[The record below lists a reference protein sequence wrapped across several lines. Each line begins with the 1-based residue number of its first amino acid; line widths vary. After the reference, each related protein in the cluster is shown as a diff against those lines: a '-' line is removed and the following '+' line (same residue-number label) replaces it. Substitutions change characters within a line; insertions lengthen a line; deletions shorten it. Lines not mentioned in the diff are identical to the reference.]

1 MSSFQIVVLMVV
13 VYIIVIAAVSVIAR
27 KAGRTAEG
35 FVRGGRVFPAAVIG
49 LFMASEVVGTSASV
63 GTAQAAFTSGI
74 SAAWNLGALG
84 IGFVIFALLFAK
96 RFKRLD
102 EVTISGALERAYGP
116 GVRRVA
122 SLTMIASLL
131 LVATAAYVSGGAMI
145 ATLLGIE
152 ADWAVVI
159 VGVLASVYVVIGGM
173 RSVIYT
179 NLINIAV
186 KIIGIVVVAI
196 AAYAAADGYHGMRV
210 ALPPRMLDWD
220 GVGWSQIGAWLVA
233 GGGAMFATQYVVQA
247 MTTVS
252 SEAKARTAGLY
263 TSLILIPYGILAAL
277 IGVCAAVVHPEIDSL
292 QALPSMVVDLNPFLQ
307 GIAVTGL
314 IASVFGL
321 ISALTIGSSTLLLK
335 DFHQPYFNKEN
346 DEAKAVRFARLA
358 TLVCGLIPV
367 VVALF
372 ASDVLGVTFL
382 AKALRASLAV
392 FVVLM
397 FYRPSFGSRQGAL
410 ASICLSLPAVV
421 GWYIAGDPFGID
433 NAYIAIL
440 TPLVIMTIAQLSGRG
455 AKARTPIGTA
465 RKDIPTATGPS
476 AAPTDHHM
484 STGAR

>member
-1 MSSFQIVVLMVV
+1 MSSFQVVVLMVV
-13 VYIIVIAAVSVIAR
+13 TYIIVIATVSVIAR
-27 KAGRTAEG
+27 KAGRTSEG
-35 FVRGGRVFPAAVIG
+35 FVRGGRVFPAVVIG

-63 GTAQAAFTSGI
+63 GTAQGAFTSGI

-84 IGFVIFALLFAK
+84 IGFVVFALLFAA
-96 RFKRLD
+96 RFKKLD
-102 EVTISGALERAYGP
+102 EVTISGALERTYGP
-116 GVRRVA
+116 GVRRAA

-145 ATLLGIE
+145 ATLLGVD
-152 ADWAVVI
+152 ARWAVVI

-186 KIIGIVVVAI
+186 KVIGIVIVALS
-196 AAYAAADGYHGMRV
+196 AYFAADGYHGISV
-210 ALPPRMLDWD
+210 SLPAKMLDWD
-220 GVGWSQIGAWLVA
+220 GVGWGQIGAWLVA

-247 MTTVS
+247 MTTVN
-252 SEAKARTAGLY
+252 SEAKARRAGLY

-292 QALPSMVVDLNPFLQ
+292 QALPSMVIDLNPFLQ

-321 ISALTIGSSTLLLK
+321 ISALTIGASTLLLK
-335 DFHQPYFNKEN
+335 DFYQPYFNKKN

-358 TLVCGLIPV
+358 TLGCGLIPV

-397 FYRPSFGSRQGAL
+397 FYRPSYGSRQAATL
-410 ASICLSLPAVV
+410 SIWLSLITVV
-421 GWYIAGDPFGID
+421 GWYLAGDPFGID
-433 NAYIAIL
+433 NAYIAIV
-440 TPLVIMTIAQLSGRG
+440 TPLLVMTLAQLLDRG
-455 AKARTPIGTA
+455 DKARTPF
-465 RKDIPTATGPS
+465 DQPQD
-476 AAPTDHHM
+476 AAPAAPESTASSIGLGVGTD
-484 STGAR
+484 AR